1 MGKRGEIT
9 AFLSL
14 IFVLL
19 ISFITAILESTSI
32 QVAKNLKRLDTDRAV
47 FSVFGEYSRELLE
60 EYEIL
65 AIDGSYG
72 TDSYGEK
79 YLTYRMHYYGT
90 SGMEHDIQGIQYLT
104 DRNGSAFK

>member
-32 QVAKNLKRLDTDRAV
+32 QVAKNLKRLDADRAV
-47 FSVFGEYSRELLE
+47 FSVFGEYS
-60 EYEIL
+60 
-65 AIDGSYG
+65 
-72 TDSYGEK
+72 
-79 YLTYRMHYYGT
+79 
-90 SGMEHDIQGIQYLT
+90 
-104 DRNGSAFK
+104 